1 MRKLRQQQLPIQRE
15 ERSILYKSSM
25 KQIFCYKAYC
35 HLLMLL
41 KALPALILY
50 FFSPWPSLH
59 EDWFISL
66 WNSLHFLLHL
76 HLLTVIC
83 GIHLVYHFYNR
94 MEEMEKRLSFC
105 HDQHISYN
113 MHMFTHTHMQTIKHP
128 QWHESATK
136 CKCHSVQEFR
146 VSVRSSCTLSTVSH
160 PLQAQAAKLSWYT
173 GQSSGI
179 PHHSPDVLRCC
190 T

>member
-41 KALPALILY
+41 KALPALIDLY

-66 WNSLHFLLHL
+66 WNSLHFLL

-113 MHMFTHTHMQTIKHP
+113 MHMFTHTHT
-128 QWHESATK
+128 
-136 CKCHSVQEFR
+136 CK
-146 VSVRSSCTLSTVSH
+146 
-160 PLQAQAAKLSWYT
+160 
-173 GQSSGI
+173 QSSTHNGMKVPQNASAI
-179 PHHSPDVLRCC
+179 QFKSSGFQSGPVAHCLLCHIHCRHKLLNSVDILGNPAESL
-190 T
+190 TIALTF

>member
-41 KALPALILY
+41 KALPALIDLY

-59 EDWFISL
+59 KDWFISL
-66 WNSLHFLLHL
+66 CNSLHFLLHL

-113 MHMFTHTHMQTIKHP
+113 MHMFTHTHTHANNQAPTMA
-128 QWHESATK
+128 W
-136 CKCHSVQEFR
+136 KCHKMQVPFSSRVQGFSQ
-146 VSVRSSCTLSTVSH
+146 VQLHIVYCVTSTAGTSC
-160 PLQAQAAKLSWYT
+160 
-173 GQSSGI
+173 
-179 PHHSPDVLRCC
+179 
-190 T
+190 